1 MMLFKTNW
9 GNINLL
15 VRDLAAFLNSQETFT
30 KMHSHVKQFT
40 CNLKTKIV
48 RWVAQLSKKD

>member
-40 CNLKTKIV
+40 FNLKTKTAG
-48 RWVAQLSKKD
+48 WVAIQE